1 MGLLAGALLTA
12 CKRSDRIRVGSKNF
26 SESVLLGEILTQ
38 HLRRQSFDVEHA
50 SSLGGTFVCHQA
62 MLSGDLDVYVEYTGT
77 ALVAVLRESP
87 QGNDPDAVHARVT
100 QAYKDKFGIVWLP
113 ALGFDDSFAVLVRKQ
128 DADALGL
135 AKISDLAAHPKL
147 RPGFGYEFVERTD
160 GWKSFAATYA
170 LHFEGAPTTMDLGLT
185 YKALADGKV
194 DLIAG
199 NATSGLID
207 KLGLVELADDKRF
220 FPPYDAAPLIRKR
233 LADQRPDVPRALGLL
248 AGKMTTKDIRAMNR
262 RIDVEGEAPAEVARQ
277 FLDRLALGVASRAG
291 AQTP

>member
-1 MGLLAGALLTA
+1 MAMLGAASLPA
-12 CKRSDRIRVGSKNF
+12 CKRSDRVRVGSKNF

-38 HLRRQSFDVEHA
+38 HLRRRSFDVEHK

-77 ALVAVLRESP
+77 ALVAVLKESP
-87 QGNDPDAVHARVT
+87 PSNDPDAVRARVA
-100 QAYKDKFGIVWLP
+100 QGYLEKFDVVWLP
-113 ALGFDDSFAVLVRKQ
+113 SLGFDDSFAVLVRHK

-160 GWKSFAATYA
+160 GWKSFADVYA
-170 LHFEGAPTTMDLGLT
+170 LHFDDAPTTMDLGLT

-194 DLIAG
+194 DVIAG

-207 KLGLVELADDKRF
+207 KLDLVQLEDDRRF
-220 FPPYDAAPLIRKR
+220 FPPYEAAPLIRKQ
-233 LADQRPDVPRALGLL
+233 LADRRPEIAKALGLL
-248 AGKMTTKDIRAMNR
+248 AGKMTTKDMRAMNL
-262 RIDVEGEAPAEVARQ
+262 RIDAEGEAPGDVARD
-277 FLDRLALGVASRAG
+277 FLDRLGH
-291 AQTP
+291 